1 MTAVIAINAVLAIVV
16 FAVIIGLKIWAVHS
30 ARPSVAAPVP
40 AHNPRVREHAA
51 RARAAHADRARAAR
65 SFSGPAGARA

>member
-1 MTAVIAINAVLAIVV
+1 MTAVIAINIVLAVLV
-16 FAVIIGLKIWAVHS
+16 FAVIIGLKIWAIHS

-40 AHNPRVREHAA
+40 AHNPRVREHAV

-65 SFSGPAGARA
+65 SVSRPAARA

>member
-1 MTAVIAINAVLAIVV
+1 MTAVIAINAVLAFVV
-16 FAVIIGLKIWAVHS
+16 FAVIVGLKIWAIHS

-65 SFSGPAGARA
+65 SFAGAAGIRA